1 MSRILVVE
9 DEVRIASFVSAGL
22 TRRGFRTDVA
32 RTGAQALELVREG
45 GIDLIVLDIGL
56 PGMDGFEVLRR
67 IRSEGWAMPVIVLT
81 ARGSVADRVTG
92 LEEGAD
98 DYMPKPFS
106 MAELL
111 ARIRRRLA
119 TATPGDP
126 VAAGDDAVSLVVGAV
141 RLDLRTRQV
150 RVHQRVADL
159 SAREFALLEALMRHP
174 GQVQSRE
181 DLLRTVWQYAHA
193 PATNVVDVYAGY
205 LRRKLGPGVIET
217 VRGVGFRIG
226 DPAPDASALGDP
238 APGDPV

>member
-1 MSRILVVE
+1 MSQILVVE
-9 DEVRIASFVSAGL
+9 DEVRISSFVSTGL
-22 TRRGFRTDVA
+22 ARRGYRAVVA
-32 RTGAQALELVREG
+32 RTGPEALEIVRAG
-45 GIDLIVLDIGL
+45 DIDLIVLDIGL

-67 IRSEGWAMPVIVLT
+67 LRSEGWAMPVIVLT

-119 TATPGDP
+119 TVTPATESAP
-126 VAAGDDAVSLVVGAV
+126 DDATSLVVGPV

-150 RVHQRVADL
+150 RVHQRVAEL

-174 GQVQSRE
+174 GEVVSRE
-181 DLLRTVWQYAHA
+181 ELLRTVWQYAHA
-193 PATNVVDVYAGY
+193 PATNVVDVYVGY
-205 LRRKLGPGVIET
+205 LRRKVGPGVIET
-217 VRGVGFRIG
+217 VRGVGFRVG
-226 DPAPDASALGDP
+226 DDP
-238 APGDPV
+238 EA